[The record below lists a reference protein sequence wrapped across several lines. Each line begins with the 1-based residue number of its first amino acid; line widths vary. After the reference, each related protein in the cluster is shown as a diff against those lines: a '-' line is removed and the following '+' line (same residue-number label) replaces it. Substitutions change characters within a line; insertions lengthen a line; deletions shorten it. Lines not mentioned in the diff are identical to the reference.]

1 MTRLEVIMSL
11 VDTPYII
18 DVGSDHGFVPKMLLE
33 DGIIKHAFVNDIS
46 EKCLNKAMSNLST
59 RKSDCTFLLGDGLSV
74 LSQIDSLYYK
84 DTSAIITGMGGE
96 EIIKILS
103 NKPAELSC
111 YILGAQTSIFELKEY
126 LAANNY
132 NIVRDI
138 IAFDGEKFYNILKVV
153 HGQMVTDDMSLYF
166 GEENIKNRSEVFLSY
181 CRYLLAKYDNIIKF
195 RHDDRIIKLHT
206 LIKQI
211 LGE

>member
-1 MTRLEVIMSL
+1 MSL

-84 DTSAIITGMGGE
+84 TFRLQPKFWKPFAI
-96 EIIKILS
+96 S
-103 NKPAELSC
+103 
-111 YILGAQTSIFELKEY
+111 
-126 LAANNY
+126 
-132 NIVRDI
+132 
-138 IAFDGEKFYNILKVV
+138 
-153 HGQMVTDDMSLYF
+153 
-166 GEENIKNRSEVFLSY
+166 
-181 CRYLLAKYDNIIKF
+181 
-195 RHDDRIIKLHT
+195 
-206 LIKQI
+206 
-211 LGE
+211 